1 MSRLAL
7 ADLSAAVLD
16 PRLGSMTFLNEITAR
31 YPGAISFGPGAPHD
45 EAFEAVDP
53 ARLMAVFERHLAGRG
68 LEPGQIRRRLLQYGP
83 TRGLLG
89 EMIAASLRTDE
100 AITVDPDQVVVTVG
114 AQEALVAVLRVL
126 HDPARGD
133 VVAVTDPGYAGAHG
147 AARILG
153 LEMVGVPDDGRGPHA
168 AALRTVVTAAE
179 RIGRRV
185 RSLVVAPDFANP
197 TGAEMSLAA
206 RLELLAEAERLGV
219 LLLEDTTYRFTAPPG
234 AEIASLKALD
244 RTQQVVQIGTFAKIG
259 VPGAR
264 LGYVVADQS
273 TDAGTALA
281 DHVTTVKGVLTVN
294 TSPIAQAVIGGLL
307 LEHGGSM
314 RRLGDRRAGLYR
326 RNLRVLL
333 EALRRHLGDPHGEDV
348 SWNEPAGG
356 FFVRMSVNKPADEK
370 LLRRSAEDFGVLWT
384 PMRYF
389 SLGDGGNR
397 QLRLACSSLDPEQID
412 EGVSRLAKVVR
423 D

>member
-1 MSRLAL
+1 MSRLAV
-7 ADLSAAVLD
+7 ADLPAAVVD

-31 YPGAISFGPGAPHD
+31 YPRAISFAPGAPHR
-45 EAFEAVDP
+45 EAFEAVDV
-53 ARLMAVFERHLAGRG
+53 ARAVAVFEQHLSAQG
-68 LEPGQIRRRLLQYGP
+68 LGTAQIRSRLFQYGP

-100 AITVDPDQVVVTVG
+100 GIAVDPDQVVVTVG

-133 VVAVTDPGYAGAHG
+133 VVAMTDPGYAGAHG

-153 LEMVGVPDDGRGPHA
+153 LEMLAVPDDGRGPDA
-168 AALRTVVTAAE
+168 AALRTVVTTAE
-179 RIGRRV
+179 RIGRRI
-185 RSLVVAPDFANP
+185 RSLIVAPDFANP
-197 TGAEMSLAA
+197 TGAQMPLAA
-206 RLELLAEAERLGV
+206 RLELLTEAERLGV

-234 AEIASLKALD
+234 AEIPSLKALD
-244 RTQQVVQIGTFAKIG
+244 RTGQVVQIGTFAKIG

-264 LGYVVADQS
+264 LGYVVADQC
-273 TDAGTALA
+273 TDVGMTLA
-281 DHVTTVKGVLTVN
+281 DLVTTVKGVLTVN
-294 TSPIAQAVIGGLL
+294 TSPIAQAVVGGLL

-314 RRLGDRRAGLYR
+314 RCLGASRAGLYR
-326 RNLRVLL
+326 RNLQLLL
-333 EALRRHLGDPHGEDV
+333 EALNRHLGDPQGDDV
-348 SWNEPAGG
+348 SWNEPTGG
-356 FFVRMSVNKPADEK
+356 FFVRMAINKQADDQ

-389 SLGDGGNR
+389 SLGDGGDR
-397 QLRLACSSLDPEQID
+397 QLRLACSSLDPDQID